1 MCEGSFLPKPQDQE
15 FIVVERAIL
24 ILQND
29 LFGQSLFDIVHPK
42 DIAKVKEQM
51 SSSDVTPRDRL
62 IDPKTMLPVNG
73 GEVNVQNTS
82 FFK

>member
-1 MCEGSFLPKPQDQE
+1 MTFFLIKLLL
-15 FIVVERAIL
+15 F
-24 ILQND
+24 QND

-73 GEVNVQNTS
+73 GDVNVQNTS

>member
-1 MCEGSFLPKPQDQE
+1 MPQDQKC
-15 FIVVERAIL
+15 IVVERVIL

>member
-1 MCEGSFLPKPQDQE
+1 MVHQEKTMSF
-15 FIVVERAIL
+15 F
-24 ILQND
+24 QND